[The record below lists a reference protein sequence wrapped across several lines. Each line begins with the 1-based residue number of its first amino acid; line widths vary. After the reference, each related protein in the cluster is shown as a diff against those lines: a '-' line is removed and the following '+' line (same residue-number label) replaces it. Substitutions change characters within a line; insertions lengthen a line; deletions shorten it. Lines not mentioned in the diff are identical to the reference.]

1 MVIRE
6 ASSVLI
12 ILGLIALAGGGYVV
26 KKELS
31 EEGFSS
37 DGFVEEAA
45 EGIVENILEKH
56 LGLDDDALKDK
67 IDFTF
72 WDDEEE
78 GRLHE
83 ELMLQN
89 DL

>member
-1 MVIRE
+1 MMLRE
-6 ASSVLI
+6 TASVLI

-26 KKELS
+26 SKELS
-31 EEGFSS
+31 EEGFHS
-37 DGFVEEAA
+37 DGFIEEAT
-45 EGIVENILEKH
+45 ESIVENILEEH

-78 GRLHE
+78 TQLQE
-83 ELMLQN
+83 ELILQN